1 MLLVQSLPTADQNGL
16 SVFWQKS
23 PAPEEA
29 FKLARRFEF
38 HFTAKKG
45 SWLNMSEIELSALF
59 KAMPGSQNG
68 RYEDLKA

>member
-1 MLLVQSLPTADQNGL
+1 MGNSG
-16 SVFWQKS
+16 
-23 PAPEEA
+23 